1 MEENM
6 AKVNVYDIAV
16 FLSIIDLPYLEERN
30 LIKRLYEL
38 YGNNESLKDFMKKID
53 HQLEQ
58 LDSQVLKDLKELDSK
73 LKKNLIT
80 DDYKQDMAHYLK
92 VMKLRLEYSDTD
104 YIKIK
109 FRTLLKQLGYKRRS
123 DKLVNDLTEMFNHLG
138 LVVFKKGGYLGDLS
152 ELPLDEFLT
161 IRLRSE
167 DHVKK

>member
-16 FLSIIDLPYLEERN
+16 FFSIIDLPYLEERN

-152 ELPLDEFLT
+152 ELPLEEFLT

-167 DHVKK
+167 NHVKK

>member
-1 MEENM
+1 ME
-6 AKVNVYDIAV
+6 KVNVYDIAV
-16 FLSIIDLPYLEERN
+16 LLSIIDLPYLEEYK
-30 LIKRLYEL
+30 LIKTLSEL
-38 YGNNESLKDFMKKID
+38 YGNNESLKDFMMKID

-58 LDSQVLKDLKELDSK
+58 LDSQVVKDLKELDSK

-152 ELPLDEFLT
+152 ELRLDEFLI

-167 DHVKK
+167 DDVKK

>member
-1 MEENM
+1 ME
-6 AKVNVYDIAV
+6 KVNVYDIAV
-16 FLSIIDLPYLEERN
+16 LLSIIDLPYLEEYK
-30 LIKRLYEL
+30 LIKTLSEL
-38 YGNNESLKDFMKKID
+38 YGNNESLKDFMMKID

-58 LDSQVLKDLKELDSK
+58 LDSQVVKDLKELDSK
-73 LKKNLIT
+73 LKKNLIA
-80 DDYKQDMAHYLK
+80 DNYKQDMAHYLK

-167 DHVKK
+167 DDVKK

>member
-1 MEENM
+1 MEEKM
-6 AKVNVYDIAV
+6 EKVNIYDIAV
-16 FLSIIDLPYLEERN
+16 FLSIIDLPYIEERE
-30 LIKRLYEL
+30 LIKILSDVF
-38 YGNNESLKDFMKKID
+38 GNNESLKDFMIKID
-53 HQLEQ
+53 EQLEQ
-58 LDSQVLKDLKELDSK
+58 LDSQIIKDLKELDSK
-73 LKKNLIT
+73 LKKSLIT

-92 VMKLRLEYSDTD
+92 VMKLRLEYTDTD

-167 DHVKK
+167 DDVKK